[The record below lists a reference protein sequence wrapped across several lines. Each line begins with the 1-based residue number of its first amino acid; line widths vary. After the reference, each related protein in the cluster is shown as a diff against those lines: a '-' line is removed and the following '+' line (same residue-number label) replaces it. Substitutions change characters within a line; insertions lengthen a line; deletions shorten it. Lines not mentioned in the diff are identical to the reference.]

1 MTPAQVQLV
10 RDGFQRLAADR
21 DGLAADFYARL
32 FALEPSLRA
41 LFQSDLKAQ
50 GAKLVGALAY
60 VVKGLDRLDEILDD
74 VRALGRR
81 HVAYG
86 VQPSDYDV
94 VGRALIGTL
103 AARLGESFDARAQ
116 AAWTA
121 AYSMLAA
128 AMIEA
133 ASVKPPLG
141 PELARSA
148 A

>member
-1 MTPAQVQLV
+1 MTPAEIKLV
-10 RDGFQRLAADR
+10 RDGFQHLADR
-21 DGLAADFYARL
+21 EGLAADFYARL

-41 LFQSDLKAQ
+41 LFPSDLKAQ

-60 VVKGLDRLDEILDD
+60 VVKGLDRPGDLIEDI
-74 VRALGRR
+74 RALGRR

-94 VGRALIGTL
+94 VGQALIGTL

-121 AYSMLAA
+121 AYSLLAA
-128 AMIEA
+128 AMIES
-133 ASVKPPLG
+133 ASMKAPHG
-141 PELARSA
+141 QALACSA